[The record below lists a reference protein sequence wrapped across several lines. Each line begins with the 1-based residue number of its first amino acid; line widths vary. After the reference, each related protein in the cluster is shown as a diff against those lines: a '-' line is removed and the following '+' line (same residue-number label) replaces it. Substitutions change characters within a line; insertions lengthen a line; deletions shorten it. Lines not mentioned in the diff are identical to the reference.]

1 MCILS
6 LKLNKMHINRLFI
19 VLALAIWMGGG
30 MACQQ
35 ATHSEAEAEALETD
49 IASSAADSE
58 EATETES
65 DSTRMRTR
73 GLAPAMSGPFDFAT
87 MFPLLHNMVK
97 DEVTHL
103 ALVRGYARK
112 VMSPETISSAEELE
126 KLLDVER
133 TRVQER
139 LLYFLENQD
148 AIWLDENWQK
158 VEAELNQLGLAM
170 QSAEGMFTGLGLSP
184 VLEEKVASLGSDAL
198 QWYLRFI
205 YARDESASGEYPFQN
220 MEPYGRMVV
229 AGKKLQDLQPRSYYE
244 KVEESYHYALQSL
257 TDIHKVID
265 NSARQ
270 PQTTVVVGDINTDFY
285 PFATEMESRSRFA
298 KSAESGLEQTMGK
311 ILENMS
317 EMSARPEHIYVIVTE
332 WMTEEQ
338 KARRRVYQ
346 HLEAGEDVPHVLAIT
361 RPDGTKQYAVSYRF
375 YEDAEK
381 AEAAMQTCEK
391 KFAGAEFLMVSV
403 RNGEM
408 FQLEAAME

>member
-1 MCILS
+1 
-6 LKLNKMHINRLFI
+6 MHINRLFI
-19 VLALAIWMGGG
+19 ILALAIWMGGG
-30 MACQQ
+30 TACQQ
-35 ATHSEAEAEALETD
+35 ASQREAEAEAIEAD
-49 IASSAADSE
+49 IASSEADLE
-58 EATETES
+58 ENTASNAETEL
-65 DSTRMRTR
+65 DSTHMRTR
-73 GLAPAMSGPFDFAT
+73 GLAPAVSGPFDFAT

-97 DEVTHL
+97 DEVSHL

-112 VMSPETISSAEELE
+112 VMVSENISSADELE
-126 KLLDVER
+126 KLLDTER

-158 VEAELNQLGLAM
+158 VEAELNQLGFSM

-184 VLEEKVASLGSDAL
+184 VLEEKVASLGSDAF
-198 QWYLRFI
+198 QWYLKFI
-205 YARDESASGEYPFQN
+205 YAQDESASGEYPFQD

-229 AGKKLQDLQPRSYYE
+229 AGKKLQDLEPGSYYDR
-244 KVEESYHYALQSL
+244 VEESYHYALHSL

-298 KSAESGLEQTMGK
+298 KSADSRLEQSMGK

-317 EMSARPEHIYVIVTE
+317 EMSAQPEHIYVIVTE
-332 WMTEEQ
+332 WMTEED
-338 KARRRVYQ
+338 KARSRVYQ
-346 HLEAGEDVPHVLAIT
+346 HLEAGEDVPHVLTIT
-361 RPDGTKQYAVSYRF
+361 RPNGAKQYAVSYRF
-375 YEDAEK
+375 YEDADK
-381 AEAAMQTCEK
+381 AEAAMQICEK
-391 KFAGAEFLMVSV
+391 RFEGAEFLMVSV

-408 FQLEAAME
+408 FQMEAAME